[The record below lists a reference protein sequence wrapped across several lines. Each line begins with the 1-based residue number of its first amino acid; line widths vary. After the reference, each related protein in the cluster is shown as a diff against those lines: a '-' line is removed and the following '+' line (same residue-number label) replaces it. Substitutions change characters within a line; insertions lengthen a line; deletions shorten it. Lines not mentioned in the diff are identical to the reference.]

1 MSDASDDSY
10 KDNQIRRQRLRK
22 IYVEDDYES
31 NLEVGDDG
39 NGELGLAGALVQ
51 SSKDLV
57 WVLGKRYYCILCY
70 DKFLFVIFC
79 TSC

>member
-10 KDNQIRRQRLRK
+10 NDNQIRRQRLRK
-22 IYVEDDYES
+22 IYVDDDYES

-39 NGELGLAGALVQ
+39 NGELGLAGAIIQ

-57 WVLGKRYYCILCY
+57 WVLGKRYYCIL
-70 DKFLFVIFC
+70 
-79 TSC
+79 